1 MFNIWN
7 PTGPLSGVT
16 GTAILAWL
24 VAWVALSRLRA
35 GRRVNQGRIN
45 LISGTLFVAGLLLTF
60 PPFMDLLQGK

>member
-45 LISGTLFVAGLLLTF
+45 LISALPLAVGLLLTL
-60 PPFMDLLQGK
+60 PPFMNLLQGK